1 MTNEEIEAGIVE
13 ILKSHGL
20 PVSIAATSQAREHAK
35 RVAGFYRSVARKLD
49 ALTTGATT
57 PTGRAEGFWWARRSD
72 WETVEV
78 VDGSVYYLG
87 QEGSSDLDY
96 ATEHEIREW
105 GEYLGKG
112 PR

>member
-49 ALTTGATT
+49 ALT
-57 PTGRAEGFWWARRSD
+57 
-72 WETVEV
+72 
-78 VDGSVYYLG
+78 
-87 QEGSSDLDY
+87 
-96 ATEHEIREW
+96 
-105 GEYLGKG
+105 
-112 PR
+112 